1 MKNENLVPK
10 VRFKGFSDPWEQ
22 RKLGELGKIQG
33 GGTPDSG
40 IAEYWDGNVNWFT
53 PTEVSNNGYLE
64 SSNRK
69 ITSLGLKK
77 SSARLMPASTVLI
90 TSRAGVGR
98 MGILKYPAS
107 TNQGFQSLIL
117 NSATDEYFIYSMQ
130 PIISKLAN
138 RLASGSTFT
147 EISGKQMEK
156 IEIMI
161 PTTGEQNRISSLM
174 KCINNLIAAN
184 EDKLEQLKT
193 LKKLMMQKIFS
204 QEWRFKGFTDPW
216 EQRKLKNIS
225 LEIGTGKSR
234 FIKFN
239 KSEKYMYKIL
249 GSTSIIGYTNHF
261 DYEGD
266 FILTARVGANA
277 GTIYRESG
285 KVKISDNTVF
295 IKASQINFLYYVLT
309 NYNLKRLS
317 FGTGQPLIKSSEL
330 NKLKLE
336 VPTNEL
342 EQQEL
347 GVIFFTIDTLIAAN
361 EDKLNQLKEL
371 KKYLMQN
378 MFV

>member
-1 MKNENLVPK
+1 MNLLLPVPISNEM
-10 VRFKGFSDPWEQ
+10 FFSLRCSQVFRLIGHILGTGTWEQ

-161 PTTGEQNRISSLM
+161 PTTGEQTRISSLM

-184 EDKLEQLKT
+184 EQVPKLVI
-193 LKKLMMQKIFS
+193 KIVNNSLANSSFS
-204 QEWRFKGFTDPW
+204 
-216 EQRKLKNIS
+216 N
-225 LEIGTGKSR
+225 
-234 FIKFN
+234 
-239 KSEKYMYKIL
+239 
-249 GSTSIIGYTNHF
+249 
-261 DYEGD
+261 
-266 FILTARVGANA
+266 
-277 GTIYRESG
+277 
-285 KVKISDNTVF
+285 
-295 IKASQINFLYYVLT
+295 
-309 NYNLKRLS
+309 
-317 FGTGQPLIKSSEL
+317 
-330 NKLKLE
+330 
-336 VPTNEL
+336 
-342 EQQEL
+342 
-347 GVIFFTIDTLIAAN
+347 
-361 EDKLNQLKEL
+361 
-371 KKYLMQN
+371 
-378 MFV
+378 